1 MYNILHNLA
10 LMIREYILFDGFTI
24 IILLNIII
32 VTIAKALNN
41 SKFKQFIFIYLNN
54 SFLKFSTSNNSF
66 LSSFNSLL
74 NINYL
79 ISMSVYIS
87 ILLYY
92 SPSGTNNNFDISIFF
107 KTLFFVAVFIYTKYL
122 FEILVGWSFNI
133 RKFIIA
139 FNLQKNS
146 FNKLIGIIIILFNS
160 LSIYSFP
167 GSITFIKITIFFV
180 ISLYLIGLY
189 KVIRLN
195 DNLILSNMF
204 YFILYLCTLEIVPIL
219 FFINELI

>member
-1 MYNILHNLA
+1 ML
-10 LMIREYILFDGFTI
+10 RDYILFDGFTI

-32 VTIAKALNN
+32 VTIAKTLNN
-41 SKFKQFIFIYLNN
+41 SKFKQFLFLYLNN
-54 SFLKFSTSNNSF
+54 SFLKFSSKNNSF

-74 NINYL
+74 NINYI
-79 ISMSVYIS
+79 ISLSVYIS
-87 ILLYY
+87 ILFSFNLY
-92 SPSGTNNNFDISIFF
+92 GFNNNFEISIFLTTF
-107 KTLFFVAVFIYTKYL
+107 LALVAFIYTKYL
-122 FEILVGWSFNI
+122 IEILVGWAFNI
-133 RKFIIA
+133 NKFIIS

-146 FNKLIGIIIILFNS
+146 FNKLIGLIMILLNS
-160 LSIYSFP
+160 LAIYSFP
-167 GSITFIKITIFFV
+167 NSITFIKISIFFV

-219 FFINELI
+219 FFINEVM

>member
-1 MYNILHNLA
+1 
-10 LMIREYILFDGFTI
+10 MIRDYILFDGFTI

-54 SFLKFSTSNNSF
+54 SFLKFNTNNNSF

-79 ISMSVYIS
+79 ISLSVYIS
-87 ILLYY
+87 IIISY
-92 SPSGTNNNFDISIFF
+92 SSYGINNNFEISIFF
-107 KTLFFVAVFIYTKYL
+107 KTLLIVIVFVYAKYL
-122 FEILVGWSFNI
+122 IELLVGWAFSI
-133 RKFIIA
+133 SKFIVT
-139 FNLQKNS
+139 FNLQKNN
-146 FNKLIGIIIILFNS
+146 FNKLIGIIIILLNS
-160 LSIYSFP
+160 LAIYSFP
-167 GSITFIKITIFFV
+167 NSMTFIKMSIFFV

-219 FFINELI
+219 FIINELI

>member
-1 MYNILHNLA
+1 
-10 LMIREYILFDGFTI
+10 MIRDYISFDGFTI

-32 VTIAKALNN
+32 VTIAKTLNN
-41 SKFKQFIFIYLNN
+41 SKFKQFLLIYLNN
-54 SFLKFSTSNNSF
+54 SFLKFSSNDNSF

-74 NINYL
+74 NVNYI
-79 ISMSVYIS
+79 ISLSVYIS
-87 ILLYY
+87 ILISYNLY
-92 SPSGTNNNFDISIFF
+92 GFNNNFEITIFF
-107 KTLFFVAVFIYTKYL
+107 TTLLFIVAFIYTKYL
-122 FEILVGWSFNI
+122 IEILIGWAFNI
-133 RKFIIA
+133 RKFVVS

-146 FNKLIGIIIILFNS
+146 FNKLIGIIMILLNS
-160 LSIYSFP
+160 LAIYSFP
-167 GSITFIKITIFFV
+167 NSVTFTKISIFLV
-180 ISLYLIGLY
+180 ISLYLVGLY

>member
-1 MYNILHNLA
+1 
-10 LMIREYILFDGFTI
+10 MIRDYILFDGFTI

-32 VTIAKALNN
+32 VTIAKTLNN
-41 SKFKQFIFIYLNN
+41 SKFKQFLFLYLNN
-54 SFLKFSTSNNSF
+54 SFLKFSSNDNSF

-74 NINYL
+74 NINYI
-79 ISMSVYIS
+79 ISLSVYIS
-87 ILLYY
+87 ILISFNLY
-92 SPSGTNNNFDISIFF
+92 GFNNNFEISIFLTTF
-107 KTLFFVAVFIYTKYL
+107 LVLVAFIYTKYL
-122 FEILVGWSFNI
+122 IEILVGWAFNI
-133 RKFIIA
+133 NKFIIS

-146 FNKLIGIIIILFNS
+146 FNKLIGLIMILLNS
-160 LSIYSFP
+160 LAIYSFP
-167 GSITFIKITIFFV
+167 NSITFIKISIFFV

-219 FFINELI
+219 FFLNEVM